1 MYAPVDYDRSL
12 YLFCCNKRVCSI
24 TSEGWTVCR
33 NQQTANSSSSQKKVN
48 PPIIA
53 EVAPILKVAAAP
65 SVWGSLLEGDNDD
78 DADMMLMLAARDA
91 ALASK
96 KTETNKKIETKSVPR
111 KEKQSAVC
119 QADESVLS
127 TLLRQALLCWKVE
140 AVSDPC
146 PYGADVLIHAA
157 LRGGDDE
164 EDEVRSALS
173 SVTMQHVQQMLAGY
187 IAAAET
193 EVVEGG
199 EDQGRDDPALI
210 DLLKKEVLAG
220 SAANVTKEERAG
232 ETVAAIPVKMKQTKS
247 SNDRKRDAGKAKDKE
262 EDKAVTGDT
271 EKEEDAAP
279 ISSDCLSRV
288 EGAFQAAV
296 SHATSQVV
304 RFAYGGYPLWC
315 TYPPPRAA
323 AAVPL
328 CACGAERVFEMQL
341 MPGTS
346 CHNAYMHAS

>member
-1 MYAPVDYDRSL
+1 MYAPVDYDRAL

-33 NQQTANSSSSQKKVN
+33 NQQSENSSSSQKKAN
-48 PPIIA
+48 PPIIT

-65 SVWGSLLEGDNDD
+65 SVWGSLLEGDDDD

-96 KTETNKKIETKSVPR
+96 KTEMNKKTETKSVSR
-111 KEKQSAVC
+111 KGKEAAVS
-119 QADESVLS
+119 QADEPVLPP
-127 TLLRQALLCWKVE
+127 LLPQALLCWKVE

-146 PYGADVLIHAA
+146 PHGADMLIHAA

-210 DLLKKEVLAG
+210 DLLKKEALAG
-220 SAANVTKEERAG
+220 SAANITKEEKGGVAG
-232 ETVAAIPVKMKQTKS
+232 AAAAKMKQTKS
-247 SNDRKRDAGKAKDKE
+247 SSDKKRDAGKAKEKE
-262 EDKAVTGDT
+262 KDKAVAGDT
-271 EKEEDAAP
+271 EKDEDAAP
-279 ISSDCLSRV
+279 VSSDCLSRV

-296 SHATSQVV
+296 SHAPSQVV

-341 MPGTS
+341 MPGMS
-346 CHNAYMHAS
+346 CYYAYMRMP

>member
-12 YLFCCNKRVCSI
+12 YLFCCNKRICSI

-33 NQQTANSSSSQKKVN
+33 NQQSANSSSSKKKAN

-53 EVAPILKVAAAP
+53 GVAPILKVKAAP
-65 SVWGSLLEGDNDD
+65 SVWGSLLEGDDD
-78 DADMMLMLAARDA
+78 NDADMMLMLAARDA

-96 KTETNKKIETKSVPR
+96 KTETNKKTETKSVSR
-111 KEKQSAVC
+111 KGNESAVS
-119 QADESVLS
+119 QADEPVLPP
-127 TLLRQALLCWKVE
+127 LLPQALLCWKVE

-146 PYGADVLIHAA
+146 PYGANVLIHAA

-220 SAANVTKEERAG
+220 SAANITKEERAG
-232 ETVAAIPVKMKQTKS
+232 ETGTGVVAKTKQTKS
-247 SNDRKRDAGKAKDKE
+247 SSDKKRDAGKAKEME
-262 EDKAVTGDT
+262 EGT

-279 ISSDCLSRV
+279 VSSDCLSRV

-296 SHATSQVV
+296 SHAPSQVV

-341 MPGTS
+341 MPGMS
-346 CHNAYMHAS
+346 CHYAYMHAT

>member
-1 MYAPVDYDRSL
+1 MYAPIDYDRSL

-33 NQQTANSSSSQKKVN
+33 NQQSANSSSSQKKAN
-48 PPIIA
+48 PPIIT

-65 SVWGSLLEGDNDD
+65 SVWGSLLEGDDDD

-91 ALASK
+91 TLASK
-96 KTETNKKIETKSVPR
+96 KTETNKKKETKSVPR
-111 KEKQSAVC
+111 KGKESAVC
-119 QADESVLS
+119 QADEHVLPP
-127 TLLRQALLCWKVE
+127 LLPQALLCWKVE

-173 SVTMQHVQQMLAGY
+173 SVTMQHVQEMLAGY

-220 SAANVTKEERAG
+220 SAANITKEEKG
-232 ETVAAIPVKMKQTKS
+232 AAAAAKMKQTKS
-247 SNDRKRDAGKAKDKE
+247 NNDKKRDAGKAKDKDKE
-262 EDKAVTGDT
+262 EDKAVAGDT
-271 EKEEDAAP
+271 EKEEDAVP
-279 ISSDCLSRV
+279 VSSDCLSRV

-296 SHATSQVV
+296 SHAPSQVV

-341 MPGTS
+341 MPGML
-346 CHNAYMHAS
+346 CHYAYMHAS